1 MQGDYNSAK
10 AKVLKLTFEKC
21 NNDTYVPQ
29 QRILSDLDKTD
40 ATKPI
45 DTDTSTIETID
56 PGHSTESGEAE
67 NEITEPADACHSDEE
82 ITAWLRR
89 KFIIVLQNQVRFQ
102 TTEYNQEERI
112 VKESKLIYFPID
124 RLRR

>member
-1 MQGDYNSAK
+1 MAGNST
-10 AKVLKLTFEKC
+10 V
-21 NNDTYVPQ
+21 
-29 QRILSDLDKTD
+29 SDEL
-40 ATKPI
+40 
-45 DTDTSTIETID
+45 
-56 PGHSTESGEAE
+56 E
-67 NEITEPADACHSDEE
+67 NENIEPVDACHSDEE

-112 VKESKLIYFPID
+112 VRESKLIYFPID